1 MKQTI
6 VIASSLM
13 NPNEKL
19 PLILVDKGKTGRYQ
33 KIYIYMEII
42 TKEKKIVERKKKH
55 LKIIII
61 AN

>member
-33 KIYIYMEII
+33 NIYIYIW
-42 TKEKKIVERKKKH
+42 K
-55 LKIIII
+55 L
-61 AN
+61 

>member
-33 KIYIYMEII
+33 NIYIYGNYNQR
-42 TKEKKIVERKKKH
+42 KEDSGEEEE
-55 LKIIII
+55 
-61 AN
+61 APEDNYNS